1 MIFPVSCDLLRASL
15 YAIISPFSTRSVK
28 LHTLMSAW
36 AGTNCSTEWTWY
48 RWSGTVYRGDT
59 MGTGPEPR
67 GTCRR
72 ALMTDMAVKINGPD
86 TTRKAKLDGVLRNCG
101 EHSCQSSGW
110 TSENIQHQNF
120 SLSRIKI
127 VRRRLETLRSAPVKL
142 NCECCLTVC

>member
-1 MIFPVSCDLLRASL
+1 MFPVSCDLLRASP

-48 RWSGTVYRGDT
+48 WWSGTVYRGDT

-67 GTCRR
+67 GTWRR

-101 EHSCQSSGW
+101 GHSCQSSGW

-127 VRRRLETLRSAPVKL
+127 VRRRLETPRSASVKL
-142 NCECCLTVC
+142 NCEC